1 MRRLTYF
8 ERQIIESGMRVG
20 KAVRAVARC
29 LGRDHRVIQREV
41 DRNTCGGRM
50 YEARI
55 AERLAEKREKKRH
68 IPKLERSENEILREF
83 VIEKLKEDLS
93 LQIWLFGIQ
102 VWLFGIQGIARKAL
116 SGRLRAR

>member
-1 MRRLTYF
+1 
-8 ERQIIESGMRVG
+8 
-20 KAVRAVARC
+20 
-29 LGRDHRVIQREV
+29 
-41 DRNTCGGRM
+41 M